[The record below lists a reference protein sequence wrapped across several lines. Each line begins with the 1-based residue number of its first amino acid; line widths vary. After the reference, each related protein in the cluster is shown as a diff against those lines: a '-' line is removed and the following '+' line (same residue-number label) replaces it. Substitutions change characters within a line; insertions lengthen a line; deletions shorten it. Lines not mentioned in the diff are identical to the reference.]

1 MLFASTVF
9 LFAFLPTVI
18 LVYYTVP
25 AQSTRRG
32 RNAILLLFSYI
43 YYLYGAADFLP
54 LLMLST
60 LVDYGLARLMETD
73 RRRKRLW
80 LIVSLAVNLGL
91 LLYFKY
97 ANFFVHEV
105 NLIAAGL
112 GRPTLSWLE
121 VLLPIGISFFTF
133 QKLSYVIDVYRGEA
147 AALGDP
153 LDFALYVAM
162 FPQLIAGPIVRFR
175 EIRTQLRE
183 RRESWERFYQGTTRI
198 CWGLAKKVIIAESL
212 RRFAD
217 TIFALPPGALDTKTA
232 WLGAVTYTLQIYFDF
247 SGYSDMAI
255 GLGLLFGF
263 VLPENFKRPY
273 SAVSITDFW
282 RRWHISLSRWFRDYL
297 YIPLGGNRRGSVRAC
312 LNMAVV
318 FVLCGL
324 WHGANWTFLAWGLY
338 HGMFLMIERL
348 TGLRQLPAH
357 RWLVTRRTATLVIV
371 TVGWVLF
378 RAADFEQ
385 AMRFLS
391 AMFTWRDL
399 PLAYDLSLRLNAWD
413 LAILFSAAM
422 VFLLP
427 ADFSGYRVIGESRR
441 PRSRAA
447 ALLLIFI
454 VFPVCGL
461 LIVSSPAAP
470 FIYFRF

>member
-9 LFAFLPTVI
+9 LFVFLPTVI
-18 LVYYTVP
+18 LIYYTVP
-25 AQSTRRG
+25 AQATRRG
-32 RNAILLLFSYI
+32 RNAILLLCSYI

-60 LVDYGLARLMETD
+60 LVDYGLARLIESD
-73 RRRKRLW
+73 RRYRRLW
-80 LIVSLAVNLGL
+80 LIVSLGVNLGL
-91 LLYFKY
+91 LFYFKY
-97 ANFFVHEV
+97 ANFFVHEA
-105 NLIAAGL
+105 NLLSARLGL
-112 GRPTLSWLE
+112 PAMAWIE
-121 VLLPIGISFFTF
+121 VVLPIGISFFTF
-133 QKLSYVIDVYRGEA
+133 QKLSYIIDVYRGEA
-147 AALGDP
+147 AALHDP

-175 EIRTQLRE
+175 EIRLQLRGRNE
-183 RRESWERFYQGTTRI
+183 NGERFFQGATRI
-198 CWGLAKKVIIAESL
+198 CWGLAKKVIVAESL

-217 TIFALPPGALDTKTA
+217 TIFTLPAGVLDTKTA

-255 GLGLLFGF
+255 GLRLLFGF

-297 YIPLGGNRRGSVRAC
+297 YIPLGGNRRGTARAC

-338 HGMFLMIERL
+338 HGLFLMIERL
-348 TGLRQLPAH
+348 TGLRRLPAG
-357 RWLVTRRTATLVIV
+357 RWMVTRRFATLIIV

-385 AMRFLS
+385 ATRFLT

-399 PLAYDLSLRLNAWD
+399 PLAYDLSLRFNSWD
-413 LAILFSAAM
+413 LAILLGAAM

-427 ADFSGYRVIGESRR
+427 AEFAGYRLLSDSGR
-441 PRSRAA
+441 PRSLAA
-447 ALLLIFI
+447 ALLMILI
-454 VFPVCGL
+454 VLPLCGL